1 MANMSSFSFMISD
14 HARFQMKERNISE
27 KLVQKV
33 VEVPQ
38 ETFRQGDGRIRS
50 IRKFT
55 KSGKKYVIV
64 VISEGEKTPKKVITA
79 FITSKVSK
87 YFTKP

>member
-1 MANMSSFSFMISD
+1 MSNIVISD
-14 HARFQMKERNISE
+14 HARFQMKERGIPE
-27 KLVQKV
+27 KLVQKT

-38 ETFRQGDGRIRS
+38 ETFRQNDGRVRS
-50 IRKFT
+50 VRKFT

-64 VISEGEKTPKKVITA
+64 VISESGKTSKVITT